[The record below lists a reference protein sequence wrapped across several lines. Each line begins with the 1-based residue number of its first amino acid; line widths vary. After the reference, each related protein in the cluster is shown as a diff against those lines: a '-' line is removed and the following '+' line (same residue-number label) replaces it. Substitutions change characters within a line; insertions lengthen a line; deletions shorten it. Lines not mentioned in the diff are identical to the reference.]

1 MRNSINVLKILN
13 TFNETSKQYMVNNN
27 EKSTVMIVAYTKNT
41 KEYAKILSD
50 SDIFI
55 VEYSK
60 ANFFNALI
68 YKSEPNP
75 HLLSSLHTN
84 CPVLFL
90 DVTNIAPSDAKD
102 MLKSGLYSRL
112 F

>member
-1 MRNSINVLKILN
+1 
-13 TFNETSKQYMVNNN
+13 MVNNN
-27 EKSTVMIVAYTKNT
+27 EKSANMIVAYTKDT
-41 KEYAKILSD
+41 KEYAKKLSD
-50 SDIFI
+50 SDIYI

-60 ANFFNALI
+60 SDFFNALI

-75 HLLSSLHTN
+75 HLLSSLHMS

-90 DVTNIAPSDAKD
+90 DVTNIAPSAAKG